1 MHNVPNLSLA
11 SFVERR
17 HIGFMSKDVP
27 LHQLPLGSQRGDFVP
42 LDVME
47 FQKGYAT
54 LLHGL
59 AGLLPRD
66 PDFPT
71 EYNDAIT
78 GKLQPLEDTPSSRAV
93 YAAAKLFTDDARR
106 TSFLW
111 RVENVM
117 PIADSP
123 KYAKWRNDARQ
134 TMDFALLEAV
144 ATVPCNPR
152 LTKKE
157 LRTRFE
163 KAFRIAFANTPDKV
177 GPPH

>member
-1 MHNVPNLSLA
+1 MRGGAEAPVA
-11 SFVERR
+11 SVVGRR
-17 HIGFMSKDVP
+17 DIRLMSKDFP
-27 LHQLPLGSQRGDFVP
+27 LDKLPPGSQTGDFVA
-42 LDVME
+42 LDAVA

-78 GKLQPLEDTPSSRAV
+78 GKLQPLEDTPTTRAI
-93 YAAAKLFTDDARR
+93 YAAGKLFTDDARR
-106 TSFLW
+106 ISFLW

-163 KAFRIAFANTPDKV
+163 KAFRVAFANMPDKV

>member
-11 SFVERR
+11 SFVGRR
-17 HIGFMSKDVP
+17 HIGYMSKDVP
-27 LHQLPLGSQRGDFVP
+27 LHQLPPGSQRGDFVP

-78 GKLQPLEDTPSSRAV
+78 GKLQPLEDTPTACAIF
-93 YAAAKLFTDDARR
+93 AAGKLFTDDARR

-123 KYAKWRNDARQ
+123 PSGAMMRARRWTLPCWKRWQPCLQPSPDEEGTEDA
-134 TMDFALLEAV
+134 V
-144 ATVPCNPR
+144 
-152 LTKKE
+152 
-157 LRTRFE
+157 
-163 KAFRIAFANTPDKV
+163 
-177 GPPH
+177 

>member
-1 MHNVPNLSLA
+1 
-11 SFVERR
+11 
-17 HIGFMSKDVP
+17 MSKDVP
-27 LHQLPLGSQRGDFVP
+27 LHQLPLGCQKGDFVA
-42 LDVME
+42 LDTME

-71 EYNDAIT
+71 EYNDAVT
-78 GKLQPLEDTPSSRAV
+78 GKLQPLEDTPTSRAV
-93 YAAAKLFTDDARR
+93 HAAAKLFTDEARSI
-106 TSFLW
+106 SFLW

-123 KYAKWRNDARQ
+123 KYAKWRNDERQ
-134 TMDFALLEAV
+134 TMDFALLEA
-144 ATVPCNPR
+144 AAAVPCNPR

-163 KAFRIAFANTPDKV
+163 KAFRAALAKHPTKSARRIEV
-177 GPPH
+177 GLSFLHVQSLHA